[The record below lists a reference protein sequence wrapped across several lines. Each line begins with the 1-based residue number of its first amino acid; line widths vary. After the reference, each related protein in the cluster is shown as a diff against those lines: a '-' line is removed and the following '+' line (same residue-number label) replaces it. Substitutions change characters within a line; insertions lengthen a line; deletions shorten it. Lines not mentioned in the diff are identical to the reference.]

1 MRWKKVAGG
10 YAVVFERGDEVLEGL
25 RQLARETGLRS
36 GCFTGLGAVDHVQ
49 LAFWDPDR
57 REYLKQDLYGDH
69 EVGNLT
75 GNLTILNGEP
85 FVHAHGVVAGRDF
98 VAKAGHVMTARVSA
112 TLEVHVRDFEAEI
125 QRGMV
130 PEIGLNLWQL

>member
-1 MRWKKVAGG
+1 
-10 YAVVFERGDEVLEGL
+10 
-25 RQLARETGLRS
+25 
-36 GCFTGLGAVDHVQ
+36 
-49 LAFWDPDR
+49 
-57 REYLKQDLYGDH
+57 
-69 EVGNLT
+69 
-75 GNLTILNGEP
+75 
-85 FVHAHGVVAGRDF
+85 